1 MVPPKVLTCPFRS
14 YTLYICIYIKH
25 YGQVNTLRL
34 KSSVSSKWASKLTP
48 LGAPF
53 ILQLMVHNV
62 CDFLAIAYYCV
73 RVNI

>member
-14 YTLYICIYIKH
+14 YTLYIYKALWASI
-25 YGQVNTLRL
+25 NTQRL
-34 KSSVSSKWASKLTP
+34 KSSVSSKWASKQPP
-48 LGAPF
+48 LGVPF